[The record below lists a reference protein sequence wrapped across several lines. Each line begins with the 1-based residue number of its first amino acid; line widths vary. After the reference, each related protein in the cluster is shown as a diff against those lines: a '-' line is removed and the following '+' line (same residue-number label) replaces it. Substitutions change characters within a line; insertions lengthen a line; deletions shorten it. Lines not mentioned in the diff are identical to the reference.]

1 VGSVINSYLSTR
13 LELLASRLISLES
26 LPEIIESDLEQL
38 LKRFGCADCD
48 GDTDSQVFKI
58 HRKLIG
64 KALQDFE
71 ILFRPFT
78 GVERDLLN
86 YAVHWYELSNLKTL
100 IRGKFTGKND
110 TAIENELIDLESFTV
125 LPLNKLLQADDPLEM
140 MRLLEETPYS
150 SIVRQAR
157 SIFEEEG
164 QNLFSLDA
172 AIDRMFF
179 NGLAQRIRFLEFH
192 DQQQAIELFGTF
204 MDRLNLLWLMRYRFS
219 YNLSPA
225 KSYYLLATTGKKIH
239 SGNLMNLA
247 KLESLPELI
256 SQLPT
261 PLNGLI
267 ADMTNMTD
275 IENTMQ
281 YYVLSAAVKTLKY
294 SPSVITRVFSYILIR
309 ESEIQFL
316 HAVIKGKFLGFDEA
330 LIRKAVGGMHA

>member
-1 VGSVINSYLSTR
+1 MGSVINSYLSTR
-13 LELLASRLISLES
+13 LDVLASRLISLES
-26 LPEIIESDLEQL
+26 LPEIIESDLEQI
-38 LKRFGCADCD
+38 LKRLNCV
-48 GDTDSQVFKI
+48 GDSDTSVFMI

-64 KALQDFE
+64 KALLDFE

-78 GVERDLLN
+78 GVDRDLLN
-86 YAVHWYELSNLKTL
+86 YVVHWYELSNLKTL
-100 IRGKFTGKND
+100 IRGKFTGKSD
-110 TAIENELIDLESFTV
+110 TAIKSELINLESFAV
-125 LPLNKLLQADDPLEM
+125 LPLDKLLQADDPLEM

-157 SIFEEEG
+157 GIYEEEG

-192 DQQQAIELFGTF
+192 DQQQAMALFGTF

-239 SGNLMNLA
+239 SGNLMQLA
-247 KLESLPELI
+247 KMDSLSELI
-256 SQLPT
+256 SHLPK
-261 PLNGLI
+261 PLDSMLEN
-267 ADMTNMTD
+267 MTNMTD
-275 IENTMQ
+275 IENIMEH
-281 YYVLSAAVKTLKY
+281 YVLSAAIKTLKY
-294 SPSVITRVFSYILIR
+294 SPSVISRIFAYILIR

-316 HAVIKGKFLGFDEA
+316 HAVIKGKYLGFDEH
-330 LIRKAVGGMHA
+330 LIRQATGGMQA

>member
-1 VGSVINSYLSTR
+1 VGSVINSYLTTR
-13 LELLASRLISLES
+13 LEVLASRLIGLENF
-26 LPEIIESDLEQL
+26 PEIIDSELQEILE
-38 LKRFGCADCD
+38 RFSCLEENDTSCD
-48 GDTDSQVFKI
+48 IQKI
-58 HRKLIG
+58 HRSLIG
-64 KALQDFE
+64 RALRDFE

-100 IRGKFTGKND
+100 IRGKFTGKSD
-110 TAIENELIDLESFTV
+110 SAIENELLNLESFAV
-125 LPLNKLLQADDPLEM
+125 LPLERLLETDDPLEM
-140 MRLLEETPYS
+140 MRLLEETAYS

-157 SIFEEEG
+157 SIYEEEG

-179 NGLAQRIRFLEFH
+179 NGLAQRIRFLEFN
-192 DQQQAIELFGTF
+192 DQQQASELFGAF
-204 MDRLNLLWLMRYRFS
+204 LDRLNLLWLMRYRFS

-239 SGNLMNLA
+239 SGNLMKLA
-247 KLESLPELI
+247 KLENLPELI
-256 SQLPT
+256 SQLPK
-261 PLNGLI
+261 PLDSLI
-267 ADMTNMTD
+267 ANMTNMTD

-294 SPSVITRVFSYILIR
+294 SPSVITRVFAYILVR

-316 HAVIKGKFLGFDEA
+316 HAVIKGKFLGFDKT
-330 LIRKAVGGMHA
+330 LISKATGGMHA

>member
-1 VGSVINSYLSTR
+1 MGSVIDSYLYTR
-13 LELLASRLISLES
+13 LEVLASQLISLES
-26 LPEIIESDLEQL
+26 LPELIESDLEQI
-38 LKRFGCADCD
+38 LKRLNCD
-48 GDTDSQVFKI
+48 VDSNTSVFMI

-86 YAVHWYELSNLKTL
+86 FAVHWYELSNLKTL
-100 IRGKFTGKND
+100 IRGKFTGKSD
-110 TAIENELIDLESFTV
+110 SAIENELINLESFAV
-125 LPLNKLLQADDPLEM
+125 LPLNKLLEADDPLEM

-157 SIFEEEG
+157 SIYEEEG

-179 NGLAQRIRFLEFH
+179 TGLAQRIRFLQFS
-192 DQQQAIELFGTF
+192 DRQQITGLFGTF
-204 MDRLNLLWLMRYRFS
+204 MDHLNLLWLMRYRFS

-225 KSYYLLATTGKKIH
+225 KSYHLLATTGKKIH
-239 SGNLMNLA
+239 SGNLMHLA
-247 KLESLPELI
+247 KLDSMAELI
-256 SQLPT
+256 SHLPA
-261 PLNGLI
+261 PLNGLL
-267 ADMTNMTD
+267 ANMTNMTD
-275 IENTMQ
+275 IENVME
-281 YYVLSAAVKTLKY
+281 YYVLSNSMKTLKY

-316 HAVIKGKFLGFDEA
+316 HSVIKGKYLGFDEV
-330 LIRKAVGGMHA
+330 LIRKATGGIHA